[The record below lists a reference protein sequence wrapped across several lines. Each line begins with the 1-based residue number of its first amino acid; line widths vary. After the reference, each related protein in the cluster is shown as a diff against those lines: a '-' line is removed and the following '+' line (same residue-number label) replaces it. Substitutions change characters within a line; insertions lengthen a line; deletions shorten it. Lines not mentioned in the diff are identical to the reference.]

1 MKILFSVYGN
11 MPHGYKIP
19 IGLNGNLLNENVTEN
34 PIVYLQILMDTSNG
48 IYQRNV
54 KNQADIIQTTIYN
67 FLMVHLKK

>member
-11 MPHGYKIP
+11 MPQGYKIP
-19 IGLNGNLLNENVTEN
+19 IGLNGNPLHENATEK
-34 PIVYLQILMDTSNG
+34 PIGYLQILMDTSNG

-67 FLMVHLKK
+67 FLMIHLKK